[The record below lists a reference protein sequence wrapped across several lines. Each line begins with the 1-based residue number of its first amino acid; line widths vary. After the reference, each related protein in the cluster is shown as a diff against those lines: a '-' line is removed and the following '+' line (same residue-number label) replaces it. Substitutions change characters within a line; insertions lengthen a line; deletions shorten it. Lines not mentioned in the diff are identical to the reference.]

1 MSLSEK
7 RIVPKDVFLTIFDAE
22 EQKYSQTAKNRLSG
36 NEIVDKLAELLS
48 VHGMMSPRRYA
59 KKMGIKNEMLN
70 HFLMLCSGLTFRQWR
85 NEYLIL
91 GAKELLI
98 ETDLSLDQVGKRLGF
113 TGQSAFGKWF
123 TRIVKDAP
131 SRWRRVA
138 KLEAKKEDEKLLIEA
153 KKKRANTAPFTE
165 INID

>member
-7 RIVPKDVFLTIFDAE
+7 RIIPKDIFVTIFDAE

-48 VHGMMSPRRYA
+48 THGMMSSRRCERM
-59 KKMGIKNEMLN
+59 MGIKSEMLN
-70 HFLMLCSGLTFRQWR
+70 HFLLLCSGLSFRQWR

-91 GAKELLI
+91 GAKELLV

-138 KLEAKKEDEKLLIEA
+138 KLDAKREDEKLLLEA
-153 KKKRANTAPFTE
+153 KKKRANTAPFSE
-165 INID
+165 L